1 MSKIDD
7 KVLIEKLLSN
17 KDRKETFEI
26 IVRQYSEILY
36 WKIRRI
42 VLNHEDANDI
52 LQNTFI
58 KSWNNIEAFE
68 GKSQIST
75 WLYRI
80 AINESLDFL
89 RKQKKQFLVGADE
102 GISVSQRLIADE
114 YFEGT
119 EAEALLNEAIAI
131 LPEMQKTVFLLKYY
145 DDMKYSD
152 MSKLLDKSEGAL
164 KANYHLAVQKI
175 SEYLKLKG

>member
-7 KVLIEKLLSN
+7 KVLIKKLLSN
-17 KDRKETFEI
+17 KDRRETFEI